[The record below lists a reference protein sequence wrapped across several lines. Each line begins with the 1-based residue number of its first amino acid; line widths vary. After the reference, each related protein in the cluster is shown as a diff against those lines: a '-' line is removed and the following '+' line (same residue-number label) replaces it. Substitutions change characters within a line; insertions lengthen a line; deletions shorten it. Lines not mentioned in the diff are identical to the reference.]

1 MIAEALFIQIKL
13 FSVNLGLKEPA
24 KTTFNKSDNKTNI
37 RQVLKTISLYRIGL
51 ELSSAVA
58 PIAAVQ
64 ANQNK
69 KTLGFKVFIK

>member
-1 MIAEALFIQIKL
+1 MIPDALLIQIKL
-13 FSVNLGLKEPA
+13 FSVSLGLKEPA
-24 KTTFNKSDNKTNI
+24 KTTFNKSDTNTNT
-37 RQVLKTISLYRIGL
+37 RQVLKTMILYLRGL
-51 ELSSAVA
+51 VLSSALA